1 MKKMNQGR
9 IPVDQEPFRR
19 DDAADQ
25 AAGDEGVGESTPPN
39 VTQTEPPSP
48 AITTDAD
55 ASSQTSQAD
64 GDAASLQRELS
75 GLNDRYLRLAAEFD
89 NYRRRSERERLDL
102 WGRAQGDLARHL
114 LDAIDDLE
122 RVAHHAPADVNVDMN
137 AQAMLE
143 GVQLIEKKLR
153 QTLGVAGLEIIDAEG
168 APFDPNSM
176 EAVAMVE
183 AEGPDEDDVVS
194 DVFQRGYRFK
204 GTLLRPARVRV
215 KKYQG

>member
-48 AITTDAD
+48 AITNQEGDTEQSG
-55 ASSQTSQAD
+55 SSD
-64 GDAASLQRELS
+64 GAASLQRELS

-102 WGRAQGDLARHL
+102 WARAQGDLARHL
-114 LDAIDDLE
+114 RDGIDDLE
-122 RVAHHAPADVNVDMN
+122 RVAHHAPADVNVDVT
-137 AQAMLE
+137 AQGLLE

-153 QTLGVAGLEIIDAEG
+153 QTLSVAGLEIIDAEG
-168 APFDPNSM
+168 AAFDPNSM

-183 AEGPDEDDVVS
+183 AESPEEDDVVS

-215 KKYQG
+215 RKFQG

>member
-19 DDAADQ
+19 DEVTDQ

-39 VTQTEPPSP
+39 VTETEPPSP
-48 AITTDAD
+48 SITN
-55 ASSQTSQAD
+55 D
-64 GDAASLQRELS
+64 GAAELAAQ
-75 GLNDRYLRLAAEFD
+75 NDRYLRLAAEFD
-89 NYRRRSERERLDL
+89 NYRRRSERERVDL
-102 WGRAQGDLARHL
+102 WGRAQGDLARHM

-122 RVAHHAPADVNVDMN
+122 RVAHHAVGEVN
-137 AQAMLE
+137 AQGLLE

-153 QTLGVAGLEIIDAEG
+153 QTLSVAGLEIIDAEG
-168 APFDPNSM
+168 ANFDPNSM
-176 EAVAMVE
+176 EAVAMVDADSPE
-183 AEGPDEDDVVS
+183 DDDVVS

-215 KKYQG
+215 KKFQG

>member
-39 VTQTEPPSP
+39 VTSTEPPSP
-48 AITTDAD
+48 AISNPTPDA
-55 ASSQTSQAD
+55 QGGAD
-64 GDAASLQRELS
+64 GDPASAQRELAA
-75 GLNDRYLRLAAEFD
+75 LNDRYLRLAAEFD

-102 WGRAQGDLARHL
+102 WARAQGDLARHL
-114 LDAIDDLE
+114 LEAIDDLE
-122 RVAHHAPADVNVDMN
+122 RVAHHAPADVNVDVT
-137 AQAMLE
+137 AQGLLE

-153 QTLGVAGLEIIDAEG
+153 QTLSVAGLEIIDAEG
-168 APFDPNSM
+168 EAFDPNSM

-183 AEGPDEDDVVS
+183 AESPEDDDVVS

-215 KKYQG
+215 RKYQG